1 MAATDRDVIVIGAGA
16 AGLSAAEA
24 LARAG
29 RSALLLEA
37 RDRIGGRIW
46 SQHEPALPV
55 SIELGAEFIHGN
67 AEATFSLLR
76 KTGTAAIDV
85 GGDHWTLRDGALA
98 PSEDLFSSIQQAMRK
113 TRALKAKDMSF
124 DDFLERHLRSDL
136 SPEACAYA
144 RMLAQGF
151 DAADTRRA
159 SARALAEEWTGG
171 GSVNAPQFRPLHGYG
186 ALLARLASE
195 LRGSSVDVQLNTVVR
210 TVRWSRR
217 TVNIEGS
224 FLGRPYNIRSK
235 AAIVALPLGVLQ
247 APTREPGAVRFTPA
261 LTVKRDA
268 LKHLAP
274 GPVLKVLLQF
284 RTAFWEKLSGGRY
297 RDVAFFHPR
306 EAAFPTFWT
315 ALPLRV
321 PLLVAW
327 AAGPKAERLAGA
339 DKAEIV
345 EHALASLAELFG
357 QRPKIDESL
366 EGAWLHDWQRD
377 PYARGAYSYVNVGGD
392 KAREQ
397 LAEPLRGTLF
407 FAGEASDTE
416 GEAGTVAGALQS
428 GRRAA
433 REALGAL
440 RKE

>member
-1 MAATDRDVIVIGAGA
+1 MAATHRDVIVIGAGA
-16 AGLSAAEA
+16 AGLSAADE

-55 SIELGAEFIHGN
+55 SVELGAEFIHGN
-67 AEATFSLLR
+67 ADATFLLLR
-76 KTGTAAIDV
+76 KAGTAAVDA
-85 GGDHWTLRDGALA
+85 GGDHWTLRDGALS
-98 PSEDLFSSIQQAMRK
+98 PSEDLFSKIQQAMRR
-113 TRALKAKDMSF
+113 THALKAKDMSL
-124 DDFLERHLRSDL
+124 DEFLERHLRNDL
-136 SPEACAYA
+136 SAEACAYA

-171 GSVNAPQFRPLHGYG
+171 GSVSAPQFRPLHGYG
-186 ALLARLASE
+186 SLLARLASE

-210 TVRWSRR
+210 SVRWSRR
-217 TVNIEGS
+217 AVDVQGS
-224 FLGRPYNIRSK
+224 FLGTPYRIRSN
-235 AAIVALPLGVLQ
+235 AAIVTLPIGVLQ
-247 APTREPGAVRFTPA
+247 IPVREDGGVRFTPA
-261 LTVKRDA
+261 LTAKRDA

-284 RTAFWEKLSGGRY
+284 RKAFWENLSGGRY

-306 EAAFPTFWT
+306 AAAFPTFWT

-327 AAGPKAERLAGA
+327 AAGPKADRLARA
-339 DKAEIV
+339 NKAEIV
-345 EHALASLAELFG
+345 ERALASLAELFG
-357 QRPKIDESL
+357 QRPTIDALL
-366 EGAWLHDWQRD
+366 EGAWVHDWQCD
-377 PYARGAYSYVNVGGD
+377 PYARGAYSYVRVGGD

-407 FAGEASDTE
+407 FAGEACDTE

-433 REALGAL
+433 REVLAAL
-440 RKE
+440 RKA